1 MKFVNL
7 YTETEYSLLSSPN
20 KITELVEKAA
30 LNHYQ
35 SLAITDYNNMYG
47 AIKFYCECKSKNIKP
62 VMGLHFDVNGI
73 NVLLYAKNMIG
84 FKELL
89 KFATIAKIGSESF
102 GLKDFIG
109 KADNCVAVI
118 PGDENNI
125 VKMLIS
131 GSVIE
136 SSSMLREYKKVFADL
151 YLGIDLQTV
160 LMKESIN
167 SLIDFAF
174 KHEVPCVAL
183 HRVSY
188 LNKENFDAYLF
199 LKCIGMSLNSYPYS
213 EKEMNLNMLP
223 RLEVEGLFSKYK
235 ELINNSFKISEKC
248 NVELDF
254 NHYRMPVYTG
264 NVSDNNQYLKEL
276 SMFGL
281 NKRLKGKSVNVEVY
295 KKRLLYELD
304 VIIKMGF
311 ADYFLIV
318 YDYVKYAKMNKIL
331 VGPGRGSAPGSLVSY
346 SLGITDIDPIEHE
359 LLFERF
365 LNPERTSMPD
375 IDTDFPDD
383 KRDEVI
389 RYMGQRY
396 GKNRVAHISTFG
408 TFGVRSAIRDV
419 ARVMKLDD
427 TYLNEILRYVEN
439 RFDSIKTIYENKPIF
454 KQMVDEDEKVR
465 KLYHIVSKI
474 EGLPRHISIHA
485 AGIIMADGDL
495 NDYTPLQEGING
507 LYQTQFEA
515 GDLEKI
521 GLVKFDFLGLRN
533 LTIIDSV
540 VREIN
545 KETKF
550 SLNDINYDDEKTYR
564 LIASGD
570 TDGVFQLESAGMR
583 NTLIKLKTS
592 KFIDIVNALA
602 LYRPGPME
610 MIPSFIKRKFKEEK
624 VSYIHPDLEKIL
636 APTYGAIVFQEQI
649 LLIAQKFAGYTLGQA
664 DILRRAV
671 SKKKI
676 ELMNS
681 ERSKFVVGAK
691 KLGHDEKTSNLIYD
705 YIVKFANYGF
715 NKSHSVAYSIVAYQM
730 AYLKTHFYKQFMAE
744 LMSNTIGNIRLIKS
758 YISDCLKRKITV
770 FLPSINKSGVKF
782 ESYDEGIYYSLLGIQ
797 NMGTVSLEAF
807 LTERSKNGIYNSY
820 DEFVSRTKNI
830 FNKRI
835 VESMICAGALDE
847 FNIPRK
853 QMILEYDNSLE
864 LSNYGDILKDQLS
877 EHVFGDEEY
886 SFEEISRLEKEA
898 LGFNF
903 KYDVFR
909 RYLGLKKK
917 YNTVD
922 LVDLKNGAISNV
934 LIVVNGYRVIK
945 TKNGK
950 EMAFVTVND
959 DTSTIDGVFFPETFE
974 KYKEIISYGKIYLGS
989 VKVEIRNE
997 KKQIIF
1003 ENIVVVK

>member
-7 YTETEYSLLSSPN
+7 YTETEYSLLASPN
-20 KITELVEKAA
+20 KITELLEKAS
-30 LNHYQ
+30 LYHYQ

-47 AIKFYCECKSKNIKP
+47 AVKFYCECKSKNIKP
-62 VMGLHFDVNGI
+62 IIGLHFDVGGI
-73 NVLLYAKNMIG
+73 NLLLYAKNLLG
-84 FKELL
+84 YKELL
-89 KFATIAKIGSESF
+89 RLATIAKIESNNF
-102 GLKDFIG
+102 ELANFMG
-109 KADNCVAVI
+109 KVDNCIAVI
-118 PGDENNI
+118 PSDENEI
-125 VKMLIS
+125 VKKFLS
-131 GSVIE
+131 GNIAE
-136 SSSMLREYKKVFADL
+136 SSNMLLKYKSVLSEL
-151 YLGIDLQTV
+151 YFGIDLQTV
-160 LMKESIN
+160 LMKEKIN
-167 SLIDFAF
+167 ELIGFAANY
-174 KHEVPCVAL
+174 KVPCVAL
-183 HRVSY
+183 QKVSY
-188 LNKENFDAYLF
+188 LNKENFDAYIF
-199 LKCIGMSLNSYPYS
+199 LKCIGLALNNYPYT
-213 EKEMNLNMLP
+213 EKEMNLNLLP

-235 ELINNSFKISEKC
+235 ELINNTFEISNKC
-248 NVELDF
+248 NVELEF

-264 NVSDNNQYLKEL
+264 NVNDNNQYLREL

-281 NKRLKGKSVNVEVY
+281 NKRLKGKNVAVDSY

-346 SLGITDIDPIEHE
+346 SLGITDIDPIEHG

-365 LNPERTSMPD
+365 LNPERVSMPD

-389 RYMGQRY
+389 RYMGKRY
-396 GKNRVAHISTFG
+396 GKKRVAHISTFG

-419 ARVMKLDD
+419 ARVMQLDD
-427 TYLNEILRYVEN
+427 TYLNEILRHVEN
-439 RFDSIKTIYENKPIF
+439 RFDTISNIYENKPIF
-454 KQMVDEDEKVR
+454 KQMVNEDEKVK
-465 KLYHIVSKI
+465 KLYNIVLKI
-474 EGLPRHISIHA
+474 EGLPRHISVHA

-495 NDYTPLQEGING
+495 NEYTPLQEGING

-515 GDLEKI
+515 EDLEKL

-545 KETKF
+545 KETSF
-550 SLNDINYDDEKTYR
+550 SLNDINYNDEATYK
-564 LIASGD
+564 LIATGD

-583 NTLIKLKTS
+583 NTLTKLKTS
-592 KFIDIVNALA
+592 SFIDIVNALA

-681 ERSKFVVGAK
+681 ERDKFVSGAK
-691 KLGHDEKTSNLIYD
+691 KLGHDEKTSNIIYD

-744 LMSNTIGNIRLIKS
+744 LMSNTIGNIRLIKA
-758 YISDCLKRKITV
+758 YISDCTKRKIAV
-770 FLPSINKSGVKF
+770 FLPSVNKSGAKF
-782 ESYDEGIYYSLLGIQ
+782 ETYDEGIYYSLLGIQ
-797 NMGTVSLEAF
+797 NMGMVSLESF
-807 LTERSKNGIYNSY
+807 LEERSKNGVYKSY
-820 DEFVSRTKNI
+820 DEFISRTKNI

-835 VESMICAGALDE
+835 IESMIYAGALDE

-853 QMILEYDNSLE
+853 QMILEYENSLE

-877 EHVFGDEEY
+877 EHVFGDEEF
-886 SFEEISRLEKEA
+886 SFEEISRFEKEA

-903 KYDVFR
+903 KYDIFR
-909 RYLGLKKK
+909 RYFGLKKK

-922 LVDLKNGAISNV
+922 LVDLKNGTVSKV
-934 LIVVNGYRVIK
+934 LIVINGYRVIK

-959 DTSTIDGVFFPETFE
+959 DTSTIDGVFFPEAFE
-974 KYKEIISYGKIYLGS
+974 KYKEIISYGKIYLGMG
-989 VKVEIRNE
+989 KVEIRND

>member
-47 AIKFYCECKSKNIKP
+47 AIKFYCECQSKNIKP
-62 VMGLHFDVNGI
+62 IMGLHFDVNGI
-73 NVLLYAKNMIG
+73 NVLLYAKNMVG

-102 GLKDFIG
+102 ELKDFIG
-109 KADNCVAVI
+109 KVDNCVTVI

-125 VKMLIS
+125 VKMFVS
-131 GSVIE
+131 GSVTE
-136 SSSMLREYKKVFADL
+136 SSNILQNYKKVFTDL

-160 LMKESIN
+160 LMKENIN

-174 KHEVPCVAL
+174 KHKVPCVAL
-183 HRVSY
+183 QRVSY
-188 LNKENFDAYLF
+188 LSKENFDAYLF
-199 LKCIGMSLNSYPYS
+199 LKCIGLSLNSYPYS
-213 EKEMNLNMLP
+213 EKEMNLNLLP
-223 RLEVEGLFSKYK
+223 RLEVEGLFSKFK

-264 NVSDNNQYLKEL
+264 NVNDNNQYIREL

-281 NKRLKGKSVNVEVY
+281 NKRLKGKNVNVDVY

-318 YDYVKYAKMNKIL
+318 YDYVKYAKINKIL

-439 RFDSIKTIYENKPIF
+439 RFDNIKTIYENKPIF

-474 EGLPRHISIHA
+474 EGLPRHVSVHA

-540 VREIN
+540 IKEIN
-545 KETKF
+545 KESNF
-550 SLNDINYDDEKTYR
+550 SLNDIDYSDEKTYK

-624 VSYIHPDLEKIL
+624 VSFIHPDLEKIL

-681 ERSKFVVGAK
+681 ERNKFIDGAK

-758 YISDCLKRKITV
+758 YISDCLKRKIAV

-807 LTERSKNGIYNSY
+807 LAERSKNGIYKSY

-830 FNKRI
+830 FSKRI

-864 LSNYGDILKDQLS
+864 LSNYGDILKEQLS

-922 LVDLKNGAISNV
+922 LIDLKNGTISNV

-959 DTSTIDGVFFPETFE
+959 DTSTIDGVIFPETFE
-974 KYKEIISYGKIYLGS
+974 KYKEIISYGKMYLGS